1 MDNGNNTNILKVRDD
16 RDCIK
21 LIWHEAE
28 DKAESKFTIDA
39 TYKPDW
45 CSGDTCTKS
54 ELRSRIEPWLP
65 RRRNVKRLL
74 ISWSCF

>member
-39 TYKPDW
+39 TY
-45 CSGDTCTKS
+45 
-54 ELRSRIEPWLP
+54 
-65 RRRNVKRLL
+65 
-74 ISWSCF
+74 

>member
-16 RDCIK
+16 RDCIRP
-21 LIWHEAE
+21 IWHEAE

-45 CSGDTCTKS
+45 
-54 ELRSRIEPWLP
+54 
-65 RRRNVKRLL
+65 
-74 ISWSCF
+74 